1 MRYCKYCGKEI
12 DDDIAVCPH
21 CGKEI
26 KRIENNTS
34 SEQST
39 EGKAGIIERWPAVN
53 SKVFMAIAAC
63 VVIVGLAMIVMG
75 GRCRESGCSNKAA
88 PGSKYCYS
96 HKCVISDC
104 KNRQMSF
111 SSYCYT
117 HYNEFDDNAKSG
129 QNSYVASQLQISDI
143 KLSSYGDYINASG
156 SITNN
161 SDYTV
166 KFVKIK
172 GSFESSSGA
181 VIDTDWTYAVDS
193 AGLAPGESCKWEL
206 HVKRDYQIS
215 NCNVSIIDFK
225 TE

>member
-12 DDDIAVCPH
+12 DGDIAKCPH

-26 KRIENNTS
+26 KKNEKSTN
-34 SEQST
+34 SEQSN
-39 EGKAGIIERWPAVN
+39 EKRVGAVEQWSAAN
-53 SKVFMAIAAC
+53 SKIILITAVLAVIA
-63 VVIVGLAMIVMG
+63 GLTMIVMG
-75 GRCRESGCSNKAA
+75 GRCKESGCNNKAA

-104 KNRQMSF
+104 KNRQMAF
-111 SSYCYT
+111 SNYCYI
-117 HYNEFDDNAKSG
+117 HYNEFDDNAKSD
-129 QNSYVASQLQISDI
+129 QNSNIASQLLISDI
-143 KLSSYGDYINASG
+143 RLSSYGDYIYAEG

-172 GSFESSSGA
+172 GSFESSYGE

-193 AGLAPGESCKWEL
+193 AGLAPGETCKWEL
-206 HVKRDYQIS
+206 HAKKDYQIS
-215 NCNVSIIDFK
+215 RCSASIIDFK
-225 TE
+225 IE